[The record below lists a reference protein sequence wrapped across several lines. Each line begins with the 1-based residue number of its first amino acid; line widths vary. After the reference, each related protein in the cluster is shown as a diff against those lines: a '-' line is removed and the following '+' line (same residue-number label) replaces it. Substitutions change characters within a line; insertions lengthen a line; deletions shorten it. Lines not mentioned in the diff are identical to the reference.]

1 MEFFLS
7 SGDFSSF
14 CVTCPDVFETREENH
29 EYRKNCCATDFYE
42 VERLLKKEFSS
53 EILSLP
59 FQQDET
65 GIFSRFKE
73 TTSFI
78 RGTDIK
84 QGPFR
89 RETVNVARL
98 SRHPYNSDTEIRGKT
113 RIVVEGNH
121 FQGQLHGKV
130 LKTEF
135 IPYPSWEKEV
145 PLTKEVAFY
154 IRGHLVHQEKRPILI
169 QSNVGYFEK
178 RHPLFS

>member
-14 CVTCPDVFETREENH
+14 CVACPEVLETRKKESEYAKKSDVVDFYRVEKLLSEEN
-29 EYRKNCCATDFYE
+29 
-42 VERLLKKEFSS
+42 LPGSGGSFSH
-53 EILSLP
+53 P
-59 FQQDET
+59 

-84 QGPFR
+84 QGPFQ
-89 RETVNVARL
+89 RETVNVAKL
-98 SRHPYNSDTEIRGKT
+98 SRHPYNRDTEIRGKT
-113 RIVVEGNH
+113 RIVVKGNH

-130 LKTEF
+130 VRTEF
-135 IPYPSWEKEV
+135 IPYASWEKEV
-145 PLTKEVAFY
+145 PSTEEVSFY
-154 IRGHLVHQEKRPILI
+154 IEGHLLRREAKQMLI
-169 QSNVGYFEK
+169 RSGVGYFEK